1 MKDFS
6 PNYKNV
12 KSRHIFWTVAGLAA
26 LLFLVL
32 LFTGCEKKNEKQL
45 PSEVVWDRDLCVECS
60 MALSDRRY
68 AAQVVD
74 HQGKPKMFDDIGCAV
89 NWLKNQTWKDKA
101 LVWIQD
107 VNTEKWISAN
117 EANWI
122 YGDPNTPMGYGF
134 SATKAEVKNSL
145 SYEIVEE
152 MILNNKTLRSQH
164 LSNHKKSK

>member
-1 MKDFS
+1 
-6 PNYKNV
+6 
-12 KSRHIFWTVAGLAA
+12 
-26 LLFLVL
+26 
-32 LFTGCEKKNEKQL
+32 
-45 PSEVVWDRDLCVECS
+45 
-60 MALSDRRY
+60 
-68 AAQVVD
+68 
-74 HQGKPKMFDDIGCAV
+74 MFDDIGCAV